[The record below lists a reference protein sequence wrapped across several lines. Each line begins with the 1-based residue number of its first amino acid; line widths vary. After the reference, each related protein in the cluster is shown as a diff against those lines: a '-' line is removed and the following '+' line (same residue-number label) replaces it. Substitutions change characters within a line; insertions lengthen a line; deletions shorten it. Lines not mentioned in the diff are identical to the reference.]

1 MENLKKNLNIKI
13 VNFIF
18 ATFIFFWDQN
28 ILSIDIRFLIILLIP
43 LYFFV
48 EENKNFK
55 IRIKE
60 LYIFIFLNLFVFVHF
75 FLNDLFLNG
84 YFYKNLNA
92 LIGFFLIS
100 VITFLFKNYF
110 IENLES
116 IIKQFILIE
125 NS

>member
-75 FLNDLFLNG
+75 
-84 YFYKNLNA
+84 YSK
-92 LIGFFLIS
+92 
-100 VITFLFKNYF
+100 ITLLK
-110 IENLES
+110 I
-116 IIKQFILIE
+116 
-125 NS
+125 